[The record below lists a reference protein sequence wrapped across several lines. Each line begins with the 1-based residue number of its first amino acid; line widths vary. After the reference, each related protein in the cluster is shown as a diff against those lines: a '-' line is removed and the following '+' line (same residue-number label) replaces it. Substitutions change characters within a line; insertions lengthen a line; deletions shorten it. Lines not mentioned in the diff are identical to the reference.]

1 LENQFSSGWDTEG
14 LRPAGCPRRRCEKWK
29 MGSSSI
35 KGFINIFTNLRL
47 HSLTPPFIGH
57 CLLPLHITTLS
68 PDNYS
73 TFPEYTYDNTS
84 CPGQFGYLLRSTASA
99 CWAVT
104 ASSSADHNPV
114 PPSCWR
120 SSGPQNLRLG
130 GFLRRDLRVDA
141 WTAASTC
148 SARAFAFGCAR
159 APSPRAEAPVFFL
172 CTLLTRFVNH

>member
-14 LRPAGCPRRRCEKWK
+14 LRLAGCPRRRCEKWK

-99 CWAVT
+99 CWAIT
-104 ASSSADHNPV
+104 ASLSAGHSPV
-114 PPSCWR
+114 PPFLALLWPPEPPPRGVPSLGSPRRRLDCGLHLLR
-120 SSGPQNLRLG
+120 KSLRLWLRSGTFAQSG
-130 GFLRRDLRVDA
+130 G
-141 WTAASTC
+141 SH
-148 SARAFAFGCAR
+148 
-159 APSPRAEAPVFFL
+159 
-172 CTLLTRFVNH
+172 LLSLHVAHKIR